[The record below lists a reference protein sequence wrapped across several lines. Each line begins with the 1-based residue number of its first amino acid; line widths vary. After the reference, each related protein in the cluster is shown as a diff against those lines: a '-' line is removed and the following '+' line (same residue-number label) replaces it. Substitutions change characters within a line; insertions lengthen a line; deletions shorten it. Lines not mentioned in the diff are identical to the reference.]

1 MKLYRSKKGDL
12 VSIMMDP
19 VFHTVLALG
28 LVGFL
33 LFSIIATMK
42 DRTDFDEQFL
52 STDLSLIIDTIHGM
66 PGTVF
71 LEYNKDTKNFSIQFS
86 DNVVNV
92 YKKDKLPLS
101 SYFIDDRNAP
111 LLLKTLENVPISI
124 AFLKQGNKF
133 QVDYKDNIE
142 FNENIIVCPS
152 SKLTKS
158 LQSTSFLL
166 VSDESLREITDS
178 LKAQHPNHDSFYIS
192 ADTFDE
198 IRNNVDIVIG
208 LELSQNNDEL
218 KILYHT
224 LSMPSRV
231 LSCSI
236 SNLFATN
243 IQSVNTIPIDQSYF
257 QYKGKEASLSII
269 LPRNYPKNVVNI
281 INKGLIEYFENE

>member
-1 MKLYRSKKGDL
+1 
-12 VSIMMDP
+12 MDP

-28 LVGFL
+28 VVGLL
-33 LFSIIATMK
+33 LFSMISTMK
-42 DRTDFDEQFL
+42 DKTDFDKQFL
-52 STDLSLIIDTIHGM
+52 STDLSLIIDTIQSM

-71 LEYNKDTKNFSIQFS
+71 LKYAQDTKNFSFQFN

-92 YKKDKLPLS
+92 YEKDKLPLS
-101 SYFIDDRNAP
+101 SYFIDDKNSP
-111 LLLKTLENVPISI
+111 LLLKTLGEFPVSI

-133 QVDYKDNIE
+133 EVDYKDNIE
-142 FNENIIVCPS
+142 FNENIVVCPS
-152 SKLTKS
+152 LKPTKS
-158 LQSTSFLL
+158 LESTSFLL

-178 LKAQHPNHDSFYIS
+178 LEAQHPNHDSFYIS

-198 IRNNVDIVIG
+198 IRNNIDIVI
-208 LELSQNNDEL
+208 ELKTSQNDDEL
-218 KILYHT
+218 KIFYHT
-224 LSMPSRV
+224 LSKSSKT

-243 IQSVNTIPIDQSYF
+243 IKSVNTIPIDKSYF
-257 QYKGKEASLSII
+257 QFKGKEASLSII